1 MTHQPGTDIAKKIAE
16 HKPKLP
22 GLSRKEKLKYKE
34 ELKALAAEHVPSAVD
49 TLAKLTKDKN
59 VPASARVAASSAILD
74 RFAGRPAKPED
85 KLSPEHELDKLSA
98 PQLVQRIC
106 DDIALFPVE
115 VRAAIAQALIAA
127 DKGLTIDI
135 GDFLEVE
142 SEPSAPDQGLPPLT
156 SEPKP
161 KAPRKEPRR

>member
-1 MTHQPGTDIAKKIAE
+1 
-16 HKPKLP
+16 
-22 GLSRKEKLKYKE
+22 LSRKEKLKYKE
-34 ELKALAAEHVPSAVD
+34 ELKALAAEHVPTAVD

-74 RFAGRPAKPED
+74 RFAGRPSKPED
-85 KLSPEHELDKLSA
+85 KLSPEHELEKLSP

-106 DDIALFPVE
+106 DDIARFPVE

-142 SEPSAPDQGLPPLT
+142 SEPSAPAADALPPLT
-156 SEPKP
+156 SEPK
-161 KAPRKEPRR
+161 KVKIPRR